1 VHVRKENIGL
11 YIAKKSTDRDKSSTA
26 YRAGCSI
33 NLMPKQLRMHYF
45 RAEYAKNEVNLDAFD
60 SAAINMHT

>member
-1 VHVRKENIGL
+1 
-11 YIAKKSTDRDKSSTA
+11 
-26 YRAGCSI
+26 
-33 NLMPKQLRMHYF
+33 MPKQLRMHYF